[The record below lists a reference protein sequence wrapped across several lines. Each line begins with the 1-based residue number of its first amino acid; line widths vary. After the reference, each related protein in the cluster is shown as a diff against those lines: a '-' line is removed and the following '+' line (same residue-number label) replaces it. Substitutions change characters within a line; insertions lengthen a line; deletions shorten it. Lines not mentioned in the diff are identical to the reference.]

1 MIYLV
6 SNQKSLFETDLY
18 KELDVKS
25 ALEML
30 NKEEILAA
38 DTETEGFD
46 WLTKKI
52 LTIQLGNAD
61 WQIVW
66 DCTTVP
72 ISLLKEILE
81 TKTLVFWN
89 YLFDGLF
96 LYHNNIWPRSVV
108 DLMLH
113 EKLLYLGI
121 DYKEI
126 LLPNCIRDFGND
138 YTPWALKTAVKR
150 YCNEEL
156 DKTVRGQIIK
166 VGLTPEVIQYS
177 GRDVA
182 FELQVM
188 EAQNILLEEKKLLAA
203 AKFEDEFVKCLTYM
217 KFCGV
222 KLDVESWKNKMDSD
236 QKKLSKYLNELNT
249 WVIDFWNEHK
259 DKDEKYIIYDL
270 KVGKNYNG
278 TYIDISPDLPK
289 EAVLLKGR
297 SEIGYNEEG
306 ERIIYNIGTYK
317 IPFGY
322 TQNKK
327 FHPYIYKELQGDLFN
342 GFNTDP
348 QCAINWSSS
357 SQLIPLF
364 SMLGYNLNTI
374 DKETKLP
381 KKSVAAKIIEP
392 QQDISTIGKPYLAY
406 KKAEKVCTTYG
417 QNWLDGLKS
426 DGRIHPDY
434 DQLGTATARLSSGG
448 KSEGSKKLNIQN
460 LPRDSVTR
468 GCFVAEKG
476 NKWLSLDYQSQESRL
491 LASVAND
498 SAMLALYAPG
508 GCGDMHALVAKMA
521 FSHFL
526 KDVPIEK
533 VKSVRPDLR
542 QRAKSVEFCINYGGN
557 ADTMHQNDNIPIEE
571 AKEIYNNYM
580 QGFPGVRDYQD
591 YCRKAVMRDGYILE
605 NPITGHKA
613 FIHNWDELSAIQEE
627 MKEEGFWQEYRSMK
641 QIDPSSDIC
650 FRVRKYYREKSE
662 LEKASINYRIQNRGA
677 MSTKLAGTLLFNY
690 ILKHNLQNIVKIC
703 LQVHDEYNCE
713 CPEEMSEEIAVV
725 IRRCMEQGAKPF
737 CTRLPLSAD
746 LSRLEDGSIPNCW
759 LHE

>member
-96 LYHNNIWPRSVV
+96 LYHNNIWPRSVM

-126 LLPNCIRDFGND
+126 LLPNCIRDFGSD

-222 KLDVESWKNKMDSD
+222 KLDVKSWKNKMDSD

-297 SEIGYNEEG
+297 SEIEYNEEG

-327 FHPYIYKELQGDLFN
+327 FHPYIYRELQGDLFN
-342 GFNTDP
+342 G
-348 QCAINWSSS
+348 
-357 SQLIPLF
+357 
-364 SMLGYNLNTI
+364 
-374 DKETKLP
+374 
-381 KKSVAAKIIEP
+381 
-392 QQDISTIGKPYLAY
+392 
-406 KKAEKVCTTYG
+406 
-417 QNWLDGLKS
+417 
-426 DGRIHPDY
+426 
-434 DQLGTATARLSSGG
+434 
-448 KSEGSKKLNIQN
+448 SK
-460 LPRDSVTR
+460 
-468 GCFVAEKG
+468 
-476 NKWLSLDYQSQESRL
+476 
-491 LASVAND
+491 
-498 SAMLALYAPG
+498 
-508 GCGDMHALVAKMA
+508 
-521 FSHFL
+521 
-526 KDVPIEK
+526 
-533 VKSVRPDLR
+533 
-542 QRAKSVEFCINYGGN
+542 
-557 ADTMHQNDNIPIEE
+557 
-571 AKEIYNNYM
+571 
-580 QGFPGVRDYQD
+580 
-591 YCRKAVMRDGYILE
+591 
-605 NPITGHKA
+605 
-613 FIHNWDELSAIQEE
+613 
-627 MKEEGFWQEYRSMK
+627 
-641 QIDPSSDIC
+641 
-650 FRVRKYYREKSE
+650 
-662 LEKASINYRIQNRGA
+662 
-677 MSTKLAGTLLFNY
+677 
-690 ILKHNLQNIVKIC
+690 
-703 LQVHDEYNCE
+703 
-713 CPEEMSEEIAVV
+713 
-725 IRRCMEQGAKPF
+725 
-737 CTRLPLSAD
+737 
-746 LSRLEDGSIPNCW
+746 
-759 LHE
+759 